1 MWFIY
6 LFIYLLLYLYFYFL
20 IHLSIYFSI
29 YLLIYLSINLFNYS
43 GLASAA
49 QQHGRSVSENLFG
62 RDDDYYDDDIDCN
75 EKNKEEEEE
84 FSDEVDEFFSNSGG
98 NSDST
103 GVGLQGVDSDDTL
116 FGAVTG
122 AQTIDA
128 PLTLWTLPEIA
139 SVGLTYAQANK
150 LLPVQINNLN
160 GNNVPRLIEGRGY
173 FKDMARGRLS
183 GEYIIIFVYHI
194 IFSHVTI

>member
-1 MWFIY
+1 MFIY
-6 LFIYLLLYLYFYFL
+6 LFINLFINLF
-20 IHLSIYFSI
+20 I
-29 YLLIYLSINLFNYS
+29 YLFIHLSINLFNFS

-62 RDDDYYDDDIDCN
+62 RDDDYYDDIDCN

-150 LLPVQINNLN
+150 LLPVQVNNLN
-160 GNNVPRLIEGRGY
+160 GNIVPRLIEGRGY

-183 GEYIIIFVYHI
+183 GD
-194 IFSHVTI
+194 SHYYENYDR